1 MLTVYHNSAC
11 SKSNGVCELLK
22 QHQQLTDIIEY
33 LNTPPTQETLLLLLQ
48 QLNMKPS
55 ELIRRNEPMFKT
67 LFESETLLTEE
78 ACLQAMLQHPILIE
92 RPIVVKDG
100 KAMIAR
106 PPELVLQWIE

>member
-22 QHQQLTDIIEY
+22 QHHQPINIIEY
-33 LNTPPTQETLLLLLQ
+33 LTTPPTQETLLLLLQ

-55 ELIRRNEPMFKT
+55 ELIRRNEPIFKT
-67 LFESETLLTEE
+67 LFETQTISEE

-100 KAMIAR
+100 KAMVAR